1 MMWPPFLSAAAVGAG
16 ALTLGTG
23 ALTLGAGALENE
35 GEWALE
41 VNGHRDAAVAGES
54 QRELGLVVEGKRARR
69 RRFGGG

>member
-16 ALTLGTG
+16 ALTLG
-23 ALTLGAGALENE
+23 AGALENG

-41 VNGHRDAAVAGES
+41 VNGRRDAAVAGEG
-54 QRELGLVVEGKRARR
+54 QQELGLVAEGKKARR